1 MTITGFYV
9 SPKNNFISRAMMTP
23 EKGSKLQ
30 LFCASAFMAMSA
42 SPAHASTGTI
52 GKAALSTFG
61 QGGPG
66 IVIVQMMLIACVG
79 WLSGYI
85 AQAVGQGQIAGMIKI
100 TTVFSCIGLVA
111 GTAFKA
117 ITTVANFLG

>member
-1 MTITGFYV
+1 MRITGFYV
-9 SPKNNFISRAMMTP
+9 KRQTLGIKKAR
-23 EKGSKLQ
+23 KLQ
-30 LFCASAFMAMSA
+30 LFCAAAYMAMTA
-42 SPAHASTGTI
+42 APAYANTGAI

-66 IVIVQMMLIACVG
+66 LVIVQMMLIACVG

-100 TTVFSCIGLVA
+100 TTVFSCISLVA

-117 ITTVANFLG
+117 ITTVAEFLG

>member
-9 SPKNNFISRAMMTP
+9 RPQTIGIKKAR
-23 EKGSKLQ
+23 KLQ
-30 LFCASAFMAMSA
+30 LFCAGAYMAMSA
-42 SPAHASTGTI
+42 APAYASTGAI

-66 IVIVQMMLIACVG
+66 LVIVQMMLIACVG

-100 TTVFSCIGLVA
+100 TTVFSCISIVA

-117 ITTVANFLG
+117 ITTVAEFLG

>member
-9 SPKNNFISRAMMTP
+9 RPQIKDRPIGKKAR
-23 EKGSKLQ
+23 KL
-30 LFCASAFMAMSA
+30 LRFCAGAFMVMSA
-42 SPAHASTGTI
+42 TPAHASTGAI

-61 QGGPG
+61 TGGPG
-66 IVIVQMMLIACVG
+66 MVIIQMMLIAVVG
-79 WLSGYI
+79 WLFGYI

-117 ITTVANFLG
+117 ITTVAEFLG